1 MKVANPMKS
10 TFTPPHSAFAGA
22 DRTDD
27 GGKLDR
33 NAEHEAVAMPGNI
46 ANAPT

>member
-1 MKVANPMKS
+1 MKFATPMKS
-10 TFTPPHSAFAGA
+10 TFTPLHSAFAGA

-27 GGKLDR
+27 GGKLDKK
-33 NAEHEAVAMPGNI
+33 AEHEAVAMPSNI